1 MPGRD
6 SLCKGGL
13 DVTYNPLKAIDR
25 LVADVNRDSCYL
37 SRDDMSAIE
46 WRLREVREFVRKTYA
61 ARGQEFE

>member
-1 MPGRD
+1 M
-6 SLCKGGL
+6 
-13 DVTYNPLKAIDR
+13 TYNPLKTIDK

-61 ARGQEFE
+61 ARGLEFE